1 MTFPATWPLFALA
14 CWLFVRSAAAE
25 GSALRSTNASDPA
38 IAAVTS
44 RLKALAAL
52 PAEEWCFHAGDLHT
66 VKRPT

>member
-1 MTFPATWPLFALA
+1 MTFPATWPLLALT
-14 CWLFVRSAAAE
+14 CWLLV